1 MDWALAL
8 SEVVEWT
15 EEEQIVVGDP
25 NLKSHQQG
33 TNVWWS
39 EEEPLLGCDEC
50 VSSVYS
56 SNQNDLPGNSIDRDV
71 PHKCARRQETRKY
84 LKKSCY
90 HRIKCTAVTFLSAF
104 MWRRPLNS
112 TTSAII
118 THKKPKKVSD
128 GTGTQVRAQMINK
141 CTMKMIQME
150 LYNMRDPP

>member
-39 EEEPLLGCDEC
+39 EEEPFLGCDERI
-50 VSSVYS
+50 SSVYS
-56 SNQNDLPGNSIDRDV
+56 SNQNDLPRNSINGDV
-71 PHKCARRQETRKY
+71 PHKRASRRKTRKY

-90 HRIKCTAVTFLSAF
+90 HCIKCTATIFLTAF
-104 MWRRPLNS
+104 MWRRPLNCA
-112 TTSAII
+112 TLAIT
-118 THKKPKKVSD
+118 THKKSKKVSD
-128 GTGTQVRAQMINK
+128 GTSTQVKAQMINK
-141 CTMKMIQME
+141 YRMKMIQRE
-150 LYNMRDPP
+150 LYNIRDPP